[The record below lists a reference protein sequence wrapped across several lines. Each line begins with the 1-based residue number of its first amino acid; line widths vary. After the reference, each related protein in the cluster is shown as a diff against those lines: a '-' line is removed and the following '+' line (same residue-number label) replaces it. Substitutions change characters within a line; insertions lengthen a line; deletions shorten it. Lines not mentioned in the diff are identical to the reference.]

1 MTSPAPS
8 APLRRMLRMI
18 LMATSALLALGLTMS
33 LLVTGPAA
41 EAATALIWVGLGLLV
56 LVPVLNVVGVL
67 IDEWHAA
74 DRRFAAAAVA
84 VLALLAYTIAAAL
97 SKNH

>member
-1 MTSPAPS
+1 
-8 APLRRMLRMI
+8 MI
-18 LMATSALLALGLTMS
+18 LMATSALLALGLAMS

-41 EAATALIWVGLGLLV
+41 AAATALIWVGLGLLV
-56 LVPVLNVVGVL
+56 LVPILNVVCVL

-84 VLALLAYTIAAAL
+84 VLVLLAYTIAAAL
-97 SKNH
+97 AENH